1 MVSSGHFEDEDHRK
15 FLRLE
20 QRSGDSVIL
29 SSAAFEL
36 SGFAAAASVR
46 NDTPGFISD
55 DYLSADTSLTA
66 MELVVARLWL
76 RADGGYEVTD
86 PEEKA
91 LLERLHRQQLED
103 DDWSKTPEECPEHME
118 GPNSRGRCCRCGTP
132 LAPEDRIF

>member
-15 FLRLE
+15 FLRVE
-20 QRSGDSVIL
+20 QRSGDSVVL

-66 MELVVARLWL
+66 MELVVAGLWL
-76 RADGGYEVTD
+76 RVDGGYEVTD

-103 DDWSKTPEECPEHME
+103 DDWPETPEECPEHME
-118 GPNSRGRCCRCGTP
+118 GPNSRGRCCKCGTP
-132 LAPEDRIF
+132 LPPEDRIF